1 MLLAEIFMLRVE
13 TATREAANEAVTSSR
28 FMPITLPAAG
38 PVDDTP
44 RALVSAPRARG
55 VAVEPSCL

>member
-13 TATREAANEAVTSSR
+13 TATREAAKEAATGSR
-28 FMPITLPAAG
+28 LVPITLPAAG

-44 RALVSAPRARG
+44 LASVSVPHARG